1 MKFSQYFTL
10 ILIVVIVVEILFLI
24 HKAVGMGI
32 SVEESISM
40 VDTLTIWAAVITI
53 VFLVFSVMGQP
64 CIDNV
69 ALCPE

>member
-24 HKAVGMGI
+24 HKAVGMGL

-53 VFLVFSVMGQP
+53 VFLVFSDFVCHMS
-64 CIDNV
+64 N
-69 ALCPE
+69 